1 MPAEPLPYSP
11 LSARLAIN
19 GMFLVQQA
27 GAIIAIGR
35 STPTLNADI
44 RRWLAEIEA
53 ALQAY
58 ERATAEPVHVGIDL
72 GREEPQPHVRPPLSV
87 VKP

>member
-11 LSARLAIN
+11 LSSRLAVN

-27 GAIIAIGR
+27 GAIIALGR
-35 STPTLNADI
+35 SSPNLNADI

-53 ALQAY
+53 AVQAY
-58 ERATAEPVHVGIDL
+58 ERTAPMVHVGIDL